1 MEVKTYLFREIAYI
15 YDMTKDKFF
24 RNYELLYNLRS
35 KDIYNWDDRLN
46 DMEKVL

>member
-1 MEVKTYLFREIAYI
+1 MFFIYGTQSSLDDLDKREI
-15 YDMTKDKFF
+15 
-24 RNYELLYNLRS
+24 N